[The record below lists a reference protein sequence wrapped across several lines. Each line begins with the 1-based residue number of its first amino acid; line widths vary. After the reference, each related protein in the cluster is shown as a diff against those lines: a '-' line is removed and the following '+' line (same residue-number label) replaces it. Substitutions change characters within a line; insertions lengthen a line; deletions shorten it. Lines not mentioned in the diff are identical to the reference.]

1 MSQEDRMRMK
11 QWGWMAVSLGL
22 LSAVLLA
29 QLPLAAQSQRN
40 DSAALSERATI
51 GKEIFNDRCYLC
63 HDVDS
68 ARRIRLGPPLDGL
81 FRKTTLVVGKPVNE
95 ENVKEVIKMGP
106 TPGMPGFRYMLSDQ
120 QIDDVV
126 AYLKTR

>member
-1 MSQEDRMRMK
+1 MK
-11 QWGWMAVSLGL
+11 QL
-22 LSAVLLA
+22 LIGGCVLAAVLLLE
-29 QLPLAAQSQRN
+29 LPSAGQTRQDDRGNLSQR
-40 DSAALSERATI
+40 AQV

-63 HDVDS
+63 HDIDS
-68 ARRIRLGPPLDGL
+68 DRRKRLGPTLDGL
-81 FRKTTLVVGKPVNE
+81 FSRPTLLVGKPVND

-106 TPGMPGFRYMLSDQ
+106 TPGMPGFRYTLTDQ